1 MRRRLV
7 FVLLPAA
14 LAAGCQLFSAEQ
26 AGAVAELRPTRGH
39 TASGTVYFQQ
49 VGARVHLH
57 AVVTGLRPGREHG
70 FHVHEAGDC
79 SAADGASARG
89 HFNPYGKP
97 HAHYSAAERHAGD
110 LPVLKA
116 DASGRA
122 VVQADLDIITVA
134 SGPAG
139 IVGRSVIVHA
149 EPDDFRHQPHG
160 NSGAR
165 IACGVIRRAPRD

>member
-1 MRRRLV
+1 MRRRLL

-26 AGAVAELRPTRGH
+26 AAAVAELRPTHGH
-39 TASGTVYFQQ
+39 TASGTIHFQQ
-49 VGARVHLH
+49 VGARVPVH
-57 AVVTGLRPGREHG
+57 AVITGLRPGREHG

-79 SAADGASARG
+79 SAADGSSARG

-97 HAHYSAAERHAGD
+97 HAHYSAPERHAGD
-110 LPVLKA
+110 LPALKA

-122 VVQADLDIITVA
+122 VVEADLDIITVA
-134 SGPAG
+134 SGPAC

-149 EPDDFRHQPHG
+149 EPDDFRTQPHG

>member
-1 MRRRLV
+1 VRRRLP

-26 AGAVAELRPTRGH
+26 ASAVAELRPTHGR

-49 VGARVHLH
+49 VGASVHVH
-57 AVVTGLRPGREHG
+57 AVVIGLRPGREHG
-70 FHVHEAGDC
+70 FHVHEVGDC
-79 SAADGASARG
+79 SAGDGSSAKG

-97 HAHYSAAERHAGD
+97 HAHYSAPERHAGD
-110 LPVLKA
+110 LPALKA

-122 VVQADLDIITVA
+122 SFEADLDIITVA
-134 SGPAG
+134 SGPAS

-149 EPDDFRHQPHG
+149 EPDDFRTQPHG

-165 IACGVIRRAPRD
+165 IACGVVRRAPN

>member
-1 MRRRLV
+1 M
-7 FVLLPAA
+7 
-14 LAAGCQLFSAEQ
+14 
-26 AGAVAELRPTRGH
+26 AELTPTHRH

-49 VGARVHLH
+49 VGARVHVR

-70 FHVHEAGDC
+70 LHVHEAGDC
-79 SAADGASARG
+79 SAADASSARG

-110 LPVLKA
+110 LPALKA
-116 DASGRA
+116 DAAGHA
-122 VVQADLDIITVA
+122 VVDADLNIITVA

-149 EPDDFRHQPHG
+149 EPDDFRTQPHG

-165 IACGVIRRAPRD
+165 IACGVIRPAPRD

>member
-1 MRRRLV
+1 VRRRLL

-26 AGAVAELRPTRGH
+26 AAAVAELRPTQGQA
-39 TASGTVYFQQ
+39 ASGTVHFQQ
-49 VGARVHLH
+49 IGASVRVSARV
-57 AVVTGLRPGREHG
+57 AGLRPGRKHG
-70 FHVHEAGDC
+70 FHIHEAGDC
-79 SAADGASARG
+79 SAADGSSAKG

-97 HAHYSAAERHAGD
+97 HAHYSAPERHAGD
-110 LPVLKA
+110 LPALQA

-122 VVQADLDIITVA
+122 AFDEDLDIITVA
-134 SGPAG
+134 SGPPS

-149 EPDDFRHQPHG
+149 EPDDFRTQPHG

-165 IACGVIRRAPRD
+165 IACGVIRRVPN

>member
-1 MRRRLV
+1 MHV
-7 FVLLPAA
+7 
-14 LAAGCQLFSAEQ
+14 
-26 AGAVAELRPTRGH
+26 
-39 TASGTVYFQQ
+39 
-49 VGARVHLH
+49 H

-70 FHVHEAGDC
+70 FHVHELGDC
-79 SAADGASARG
+79 SAADGSSGRG

-97 HAHYSAAERHAGD
+97 HAHHSAAERHAGD

-116 DASGRA
+116 DAAGRA

-149 EPDDFRHQPHG
+149 EPDDFRTQPHG